1 MHPRTPPGYAL
12 LEIEPL
18 NINYE
23 DKCVLLENTTVIK
36 FIRNYIRDLSRILFT
51 SSLVRIRRRH
61 ISRFS
66 VVVCAQIQFAY
77 EIKRKLH
84 GGLKTLV
91 LFTRVSSE
99 RYIIKSM

>member
-18 NINYE
+18 NMNYE

-61 ISRFS
+61 FPIFCGCLCTNSI
-66 VVVCAQIQFAY
+66 C
-77 EIKRKLH
+77 L
-84 GGLKTLV
+84 
-91 LFTRVSSE
+91 
-99 RYIIKSM
+99 